1 MQPTDLAS
9 AAAAVEIVM
18 AAALAVLAVLAWRR
32 AGGRRLAIL
41 PVAFLLLLGQAVLL
55 ALALLGHLLD
65 LTTAVA
71 WGAVLNSAALVA
83 MYLAL
88 LRP

>member
-1 MQPTDLAS
+1 MQPADLAS
-9 AAAAVEIVM
+9 GAAAIEIVM
-18 AAALAVLAVLAWRR
+18 AATLTVLAVLGWRR

-41 PVAFLLLLGQAVLL
+41 PIAFLFLLAQAVLL
-55 ALALLGHLLD
+55 ALALVFRTLD
-65 LTTAVA
+65 LMTAVA